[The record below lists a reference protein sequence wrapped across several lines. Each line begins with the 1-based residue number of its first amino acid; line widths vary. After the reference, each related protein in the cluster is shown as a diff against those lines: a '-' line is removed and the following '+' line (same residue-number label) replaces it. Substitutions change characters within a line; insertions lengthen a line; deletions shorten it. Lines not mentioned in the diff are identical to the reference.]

1 MNSASI
7 EFPGLP
13 KVDAALRG
21 ITEHLAREFTFPTAE
36 PPLWTEFE
44 WRIARAVAAMQ
55 GVSSLLCARLRWDG
69 PPNWRRFLEEQR
81 DHVAE
86 RHRQIEKLLE
96 LLDAEASRQGIALVP
111 LKGAALHANGI
122 YAAGER
128 PMADVDLL
136 VQAVDSDAMTHLLA
150 RHGFEVTFTSWR
162 DQLFESKLRKTIAG
176 LGEHADN
183 PIKIE
188 LHTNIRERLPA
199 EIDITKLVFPS
210 TPRAGLNAYSSTVS
224 LMIHLLLHAA
234 GNMRANALR
243 LIQLHDIALLAVR
256 FGPQEWEEL
265 LSIRLENRGLW
276 WAMPPLKLTT
286 HYYPAAVPQAVTARL
301 GQECPWLLVRRSGKL
316 RLADVSWSN
325 MWVHAFPGIEW
336 SRSPQEAVTFMISR
350 LWPGREREL
359 EAQHLVNRHP
369 GASEIPWYGIS
380 QRSRILRWLFSKPP
394 RVQTLVAVRAALS
407 QCDDDP
413 DHHAGPEC
421 VSPTPET
428 DARPD

>member
-7 EFPGLP
+7 EFPGLSE
-13 KVDAALRG
+13 VDAALRRV
-21 ITEHLAREFTFPTAE
+21 TEHLAREFTFPTAD
-36 PPLWTEFE
+36 PPAWSPFE
-44 WRIARAVAAMQ
+44 WLIARAVAAMQ
-55 GVSSLLCARLRWDG
+55 GVSSLLCAWLRWDG

-81 DHVAE
+81 AHVAE
-86 RHRQIEKLLE
+86 RHRQITI
-96 LLDAEASRQGIALVP
+96 LLDCVDTQSRREGIAVVP

-122 YAAGER
+122 YVAGDR

-136 VQAVDSDAMTHLLA
+136 VQAADTNAMTHLLA
-150 RHGFEVTFTSWR
+150 GCGFEVTFTSWR
-162 DQLFESKLRKTIAG
+162 HLLFESKLRKTIAR

-188 LHTNIRERLPA
+188 LHTNIRERLPVA
-199 EIDITKLVFPS
+199 EIDITGLVFPS
-210 TPRAGLNAYSSTVS
+210 APHGGLNAYPSTVS

-243 LIQLHDIALLAVR
+243 LIQLHDIALLAAR
-256 FGPQEWEEL
+256 FSPRDWEEL
-265 LSIRLENRGLW
+265 LTIRSEDRGPW
-276 WAMPPLKLTT
+276 WAMPPLRLTT
-286 HYYPAAVPQAVTARL
+286 HYYPAAVPPSVTARL
-301 GQECPWLLVRRSGKL
+301 GQGCPWLLDRRSRKY

-359 EAQHLVNRHP
+359 EAQHLVSRHP

-380 QRSRILRWLFSKPP
+380 QRARILRWLFSKPP

-407 QCDDDP
+407 QCDNDS
-413 DHHAGPEC
+413 DHHAGSEY
-421 VSPTPET
+421 VSP
-428 DARPD
+428 AAGK